1 MSKLLRRYIKKF
13 TTPRTRR
20 SSTPST
26 SLNSYWDAFRGWIPR
41 KLGTHSGAPNITSA
55 TVLLTLD
62 EAVDFLQYSFTIV
75 DISLGHHQLY
85 FPFIQCFYIYFE
97 FGITSCTIWR
107 PLWSFPKIFYLY
119 SLQYFTIGLLQSFL
133 VYQLYVILPFTSLP
147 MITSSFERFPWDT
160 SLSHSVWESKIPPTP
175 QFSIACFICWNG
187 SHFCFWGCS
196 WR

>member
-26 SLNSYWDAFRGWIPR
+26 SLNSYWDASRGWIPC

-107 PLWSFPKIFYLY
+107 PLWSFPNFSIYVHSNISQLDYSNLFWCTSPTLFYRLH
-119 SLQYFTIGLLQSFL
+119 LRQW
-133 VYQLYVILPFTSLP
+133 SLP
-147 MITSSFERFPWDT
+147 LLSAFRETLHWAILSENLRFPRLHS
-160 SLSHSVWESKIPPTP
+160 SL
-175 QFSIACFICWNG
+175 
-187 SHFCFWGCS
+187 
-196 WR
+196 